1 VLSKRYVCCMPKA
14 LFCLGLMFFSSGI
27 YGQDVWNQPAF
38 SADEK
43 ALRMAAAEIKPDK
56 DAGTT
61 FLLNEFNLSLDA
73 KGALRQKRHTIY
85 RIETKDAV
93 EGWSEIREEWDP
105 WHQMKPEIHAR
116 VLSPDG
122 VIHVLDPKTLA
133 ELAVNEDSP
142 DTYSDRRAY
151 GGPLPALTP
160 GAIVEEEI
168 VSQDT
173 APFFSGGTIN
183 RYVLARTSPVKKTR
197 ISIFHPESLPIHY
210 VLRLLPDAKVDK
222 KLSDG
227 GENITIEQG
236 PMEAYK
242 SAPKYLPP
250 DAVLYPEIDIWTADS
265 WRQIAAE
272 YSRQINSRFQI
283 SDVQPFLAKLELA
296 TASNLE
302 KIGRIADALHRSV
315 RYTGIEFGESGLIPH
330 FPAETLK
337 HRYGDC
343 KDKATLLITMLRAA
357 GIPSNLALLSAGPG
371 KDIDP
376 GQPGMGNFDH
386 AIVHV
391 PATDSS
397 PELWIDATDEYARPG
412 ELPTMDYGRWALIAE
427 ENTTGLIRIPE
438 LTSKDNLHI
447 ETREFTLADYG
458 PAHIYEK
465 DEQLGPTE
473 EEYRSY
479 YGGDAKKVREGN
491 EKYTK
496 DEYLADSLG
505 SFEKSDPGD
514 MKKPFVV
521 SFQANGRRGFTALE
535 NATVYIPH
543 RGILNGL
550 PNYFYTEEEK
560 DQSKDDASESGEK
573 ARTVDW
579 MIKPFTTEWR
589 YKVTAPDGFRIRALP
604 PNRDD
609 QLGTAHFTQT
619 YSSNPDGTV
628 VNAVLRFDSGKARI
642 TVEEAKTLRDAIVKA
657 RAMNGISINFDQV
670 GQSLLAAGKI
680 KDALAMDRKLVSSH
694 PKDALQRVR
703 LAHVLLAAGLG
714 EKAQAV
720 MKEAVALAPA
730 SAQVWSEQGWILEH
744 DVIGRRFGK
753 GFDYVA
759 AVASYRKAKQLDPKD
774 NDIRANLAILLE
786 YDAEGVRYGSKANME
801 AAITEFKE
809 LKQKDE
815 SYAQSYE
822 NFIPYDLWYL
832 QKFKDVYDYVAALPS
847 TDARHALLL
856 GSVAVVNGPEAAI
869 QRSLEITSEES
880 ARSKALVAAGRLLMK
895 VRKYPE
901 AAQLVAAGAHGQ
913 AEQSQLT
920 SFATILAKTKPYSEL
935 RLEDS
940 NPASVMQDCFALI
953 LSGSQDLDKFKA
965 LFSSTVLQFSDWK
978 KNESKELQQSAS
990 QMRSIAEKSDLTL
1003 ENVADIALSTARFST
1018 EGDDHIGYKVTIQ
1031 TIGAAAQEAFV
1042 VRENGRYKMVEL
1054 SSSESKVPENIAWQ
1068 VLAYLEKGDLDAAK
1082 KWLDWAREKVHINT
1096 GDDPL
1101 SGQPFPH
1108 FWTKG
1113 QDADPSRMRIAALV
1127 LAPSRE
1133 LKDQNLERLIEA
1145 RNQAHTESER
1155 KDLNLVLA
1163 YADASQERWSDLR
1176 QVAGNL
1182 MQAYPESPAAF
1193 QFAVRADLALQ
1204 QLDDWEKL
1212 LTARLEKYKDEPAY
1226 IRSAADLARNRGQFA
1241 KAREIMKT
1249 LIDNGRASEND
1260 LNVYAWD
1267 ALYIPGS
1274 VDQEAIDAAKRGSDL
1289 TKTSKFPVLHTLAC
1303 LYAVAGKTSEARELF
1318 FKAMDEVHAEEPNEE
1333 IWLGLALIAEQYGE
1347 TDAARSMYG
1356 RVEKPKI
1363 DSPASSY
1370 ALARQHLAA
1379 LQNGSVPAK
1388 AVGQ

>member
-1 VLSKRYVCCMPKA
+1 MLSKRYVCCMPKA
-14 LFCLGLMFFSSGI
+14 LFYLGLMLFSSGI

-56 DAGTT
+56 DARTT
-61 FLLNEFNLSLDA
+61 ILLNEFNLSLDA
-73 KGALRQKRHTIY
+73 KGALRQKWHTIY

-93 EGWSEIREEWDP
+93 ESWSEIREEWDP
-105 WHQMKPEIHAR
+105 WHQMKPEIRAR
-116 VLSPDG
+116 VLSLDG

-133 ELAVNEDSP
+133 ELPVNEDSP
-142 DTYSDRRAY
+142 DTYSDKKAY

-197 ISIFHPESLPIHY
+197 FTVFHPESLSLHY

-222 KLSDG
+222 KISDG
-227 GENITIEQG
+227 GENITVELG
-236 PMEAYK
+236 PLEAYK
-242 SAPKYLPP
+242 NGPKYLPP
-250 DAVLYPEIDIWTADS
+250 DAVLFPEIDIWTADS

-283 SDVQPFLAKLELA
+283 SDVQPFIAKLELA
-296 TASNLE
+296 TASNLD
-302 KIGRIADALHRSV
+302 KISRIVDALHRSV

-357 GIPSNLALLSAGPG
+357 GIPSNMALLSSGPG
-371 KDIDP
+371 EDIDP

-386 AIVHV
+386 AVVHV

-397 PELWIDATDEYARPG
+397 PELWIDATDEYARTG
-412 ELPTMDYGRWALIAE
+412 ELPKMDYGRWALIAD
-427 ENTTGLIRIPE
+427 ENTTGLIRTPE

-447 ETREFTLADYG
+447 ETREFALADYG

-479 YGGDAKKVREGN
+479 YGGDVKKVREGN
-491 EKYTK
+491 EKYVK
-496 DEYLADSLG
+496 DEYLADSPG

-543 RGILNGL
+543 GGILNGL
-550 PNYFYTEEEK
+550 PDYFYVEEEK
-560 DQSKDDASESGEK
+560 DQSKDDTSESGEK

-579 MIKPFTTEWR
+579 MITPFITEWR
-589 YKVTAPDGFRIRALP
+589 YKITAPDGFRIRAVP
-604 PNRDD
+604 TNRDD

-628 VNAVLRFDSGKARI
+628 VDAVLRFDSGKSRI

-657 RAMNGISINFDQV
+657 RAMNGISVNFDQV
-670 GQSLLAAGKI
+670 GQSLLAVGKI

-720 MKEAVALAPA
+720 MKEAVALAPV
-730 SAQVWSEQGWILEH
+730 SAQVWSEQGWALEH
-744 DVIGRRFGK
+744 DGIGRRFGK
-753 GFDYVA
+753 GFDYAA
-759 AVASYRKAKQLDPKD
+759 AVAAYRKAKQLDPKD
-774 NDIRANLAILLE
+774 NDMRANLAILLE

-815 SYAQSYE
+815 SYAKNYE
-822 NFIPYDLWYL
+822 DFIPYDLWYL
-832 QKFKDVYDYVAALPS
+832 QKFKDVHDYVSTLSS
-847 TDARHALLL
+847 TDARKSLLL
-856 GSVAVVNGPEAAI
+856 GSVAVLNGSEAAI

-895 VRKYPE
+895 VRRYPE

-913 AEQSQLT
+913 AEQSQTT
-920 SFATILAKTKPYSEL
+920 SFAAILAKTKPFTDL
-935 RLEDS
+935 RLENS
-940 NPASVMQDCFALI
+940 NPASVMQEFFALG
-953 LSGSQDLDKFKA
+953 LSGNQDLDKFKS
-965 LFSSTVLQFSDWK
+965 LFSSTVSFLPDWK
-978 KNESKELQQSAS
+978 KRESEDLHRSAF
-990 QMRSIAEKSDLTL
+990 QIRSLAQKGDLTL
-1003 ENVADIALSTARFST
+1003 ESLADMTLSTAHFSV
-1018 EGDDHIGYKVTIQ
+1018 EGDDPGGYKVTMQ
-1031 TIGAAAQEAFV
+1031 TFGAAAQNAFV
-1042 VRENGRYKMVEL
+1042 VRENGLYKVVEM
-1054 SSSESKVPENIAWQ
+1054 SNPDRPPENIGWE
-1068 VLAYLEKGDLDAAK
+1068 VLAYLEKGDLDSAR
-1082 KWLDWAREKVHINT
+1082 KWLDWAREKVHIST

-1101 SGQPFPH
+1101 TGQPFPH

-1113 QDADPSRMRIAALV
+1113 QEADSSTMRIAALA
-1127 LAPSRE
+1127 LLPSTE
-1133 LKDQNLERLIEA
+1133 LKDKNLDWLIEA

-1155 KDLNLVLA
+1155 TNLNLVLA
-1163 YADASQERWSDLR
+1163 YAYASQERWSDLR
-1176 QVAGNL
+1176 GIAGNL
-1182 MQAYPESPAAF
+1182 MQVYPESPKAF
-1193 QFAVRADLALQ
+1193 QLAVLADVALQ

-1212 LTARLEKYKDEPAY
+1212 LGARLQKYKDEPPY

-1249 LIDNGRASEND
+1249 LIDNDRASESDFNT
-1260 LNVYAWD
+1260 YAWD

-1274 VDQEAIDAAKRGSDL
+1274 VDQDAIDAAKRGSDL
-1289 TKTSKFPVLHTLAC
+1289 TKTSKFAVLHTLAC
-1303 LYAVAGKTSEARELF
+1303 LDAVAGKTNEARELLL
-1318 FKAMDEVHAEEPNEE
+1318 KAMDEAHTEEPNEA

-1347 TDAARSMYG
+1347 TDAARAMYG